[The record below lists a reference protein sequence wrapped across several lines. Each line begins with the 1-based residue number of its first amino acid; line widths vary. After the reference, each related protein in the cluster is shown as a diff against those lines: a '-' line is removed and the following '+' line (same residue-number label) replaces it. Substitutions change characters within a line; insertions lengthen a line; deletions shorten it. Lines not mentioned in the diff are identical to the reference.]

1 MKLIT
6 RPIREA
12 LLRNGRLSAAGEDT
26 SQVKPVLKL
35 FTPWAGATWLIS
47 ECDPEEETRLF
58 GLCDLGQG
66 FPELGY
72 VDLGELQAL
81 RGPAG
86 LKVERDR
93 FFEPDMTL
101 FAYADAATAAGHIAA

>member
-12 LLRNGRLSAAGEDT
+12 LLRNGAISAAGEDT
-26 SQVKPVLKL
+26 SQIKPVLKL

-47 ECDPEEETRLF
+47 EMDPENHDLLH
-58 GLCDLGQG
+58 GLCDLGLG
-66 FPELGY
+66 FPELGS
-72 VDLGELQAL
+72 VALSELQAL

-93 FFEPDMTL
+93 FFEPAMTL
-101 FAYADAATAAGHIAA
+101 IAYADAASTTGHIAA

>member
-12 LLRNGRLSAAGEDT
+12 LLRNGAISAAGKDT
-26 SQVKPVLKL
+26 ADIKPVLKL

-47 ECDPEEETRLF
+47 ECDPDEETRLF
-58 GLCDLGQG
+58 GLRDLGLG

-72 VDLGELQAL
+72 VDLRELQAL
-81 RGPAG
+81 CGPAG
-86 LKVERDR
+86 LRVERDR
-93 FFEPDMTL
+93 HFTATMSL
-101 FAYADAATAAGHIAA
+101 RQYADAADAAGGIRA